1 MGAYTWI
8 IAVPVAHV
16 KTETP
21 LVRRVHHAQ
30 LAQQEAHAGTT
41 VRPSR
46 PRRDDERPLRPR
58 SEGDRAARPRK
69 FEDPSKPSHRL
80 VALAA
85 HASLMIGQPAR
96 VVKMAQPLGHAAQM
110 IVHHAQE
117 AIAIVLHVHAAQM
130 IVRRAQEVLM
140 SARPVVVD
148 LHSVVQQ
155 KAVGAQ
161 VREEDVRA
169 KVAVVRQR
177 AVVAQAKVVV
187 AQHLVGQQRAAVDHS
202 VMTIVK

>member
-1 MGAYTWI
+1 MMSAHCVRVQRGTEQR
-8 IAVPVAHV
+8 VPVSLKIV
-16 KTETP
+16 
-21 LVRRVHHAQ
+21 Q
-30 LAQQEAHAGTT
+30 
-41 VRPSR
+41 
-46 PRRDDERPLRPR
+46 
-58 SEGDRAARPRK
+58 AA
-69 FEDPSKPSHRL
+69 HRL

-96 VVKMAQPLGHAAQM
+96 VVKMAQPLDHAAQM

-161 VREEDVRA
+161 VREEDVR
-169 KVAVVRQR
+169 QR

-187 AQHLVGQQRAAVDHS
+187 AQVKAVVVQLLADQQRDAVGHS
-202 VMTIVK
+202 GMMIVQ

>member
-1 MGAYTWI
+1 MMS
-8 IAVPVAHV
+8 AHCV
-16 KTETP
+16 RVQRGTEQ
-21 LVRRVHHAQ
+21 LV
-30 LAQQEAHAGTT
+30 LASLKIVQ
-41 VRPSR
+41 
-46 PRRDDERPLRPR
+46 
-58 SEGDRAARPRK
+58 AA
-69 FEDPSKPSHRL
+69 HRL

-96 VVKMAQPLGHAAQM
+96 VVKMAQPLDHAAQM

-140 SARPVVVD
+140 SARPVAVA
-148 LHSVVQQ
+148 LHSVDQQ
-155 KAVGAQ
+155 TVVGAQ

-169 KVAVVRQR
+169 RGEVVLQR

-187 AQHLVGQQRAAVDHS
+187 AQHLVGQQRDAVGHS
-202 VMTIVK
+202 VMMIVQ

>member
-1 MGAYTWI
+1 MMNAHCVRVQRGTEQLVLASLKTVQ
-8 IAVPVAHV
+8 AV
-16 KTETP
+16 
-21 LVRRVHHAQ
+21 
-30 LAQQEAHAGTT
+30 
-41 VRPSR
+41 
-46 PRRDDERPLRPR
+46 
-58 SEGDRAARPRK
+58 
-69 FEDPSKPSHRL
+69 HRL

-96 VVKMAQPLGHAAQM
+96 VVKMAHLRVPAVQT
-110 IVHHAQE
+110 IVHRAQE
-117 AIAIVLHVHAAQM
+117 AIAIVLHVHAAQT

-148 LHSVVQQ
+148 LHLVDQQ
-155 KAVGAQ
+155 KVVGAQ

-169 KVAVVRQR
+169 RGEVVPQR

-202 VMTIVK
+202 VMTIVQ